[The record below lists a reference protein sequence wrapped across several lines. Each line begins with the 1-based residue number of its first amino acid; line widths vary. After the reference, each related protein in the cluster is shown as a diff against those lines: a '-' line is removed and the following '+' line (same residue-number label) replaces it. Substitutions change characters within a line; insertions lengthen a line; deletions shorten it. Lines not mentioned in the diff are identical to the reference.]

1 VSKTFSDRAK
11 VPKTFRGTVRAFS
24 IETMGRRLRY
34 FEPEHC
40 YFVTA
45 RCFQARLLLR
55 PSPSTNALVGGILA
69 RAARLHAV
77 ELFAFVFASNHVHL
91 LVRAPKGNLP
101 GFMQF
106 LLGNIARKVAP
117 MVPWQGRLWER
128 RYSAAPVLDSDALD
142 DRLRYILAHGV
153 KEGLV
158 KRCSEWPGLSSLG
171 QLLGN
176 AVRPASWFNWSR
188 RARMKAS
195 QRAERLDSRL
205 AEPEQLEVRPLPG
218 WEDMSEQERVNRVRA
233 VVADIER
240 QAAKEHPTPLGV
252 AEVLAQHPYK
262 RTIRPRRGPAPLCH
276 TSDPKLR
283 TSFREAYA
291 DFVRAVRSGAAQA
304 RGRLVALI
312 PRYDVRLFLWPSAV
326 AAA

>member
-1 VSKTFSDRAK
+1 MTFG
-11 VPKTFRGTVRAFS
+11 GTVRAFAVES
-24 IETMGRRLRY
+24 MGRRLRY
-34 FEPEHC
+34 FEPDRC

-69 RAARLHAV
+69 RAARLYAV

-128 RYSAAPVLDSDALD
+128 RYAAAPVLDSDALD
-142 DRLRYILAHGV
+142 ERLRYILAHGV

-158 KRCSEWPGLSSLG
+158 KRCSEWPGLSSLE

-176 AVRPASWFNWSR
+176 AVRPANWFNWSR
-188 RARMKAS
+188 RARMRVS
-195 QRAERLDSRL
+195 QRTDRLDSRL
-205 AEPEQLEVRPLPG
+205 AEPELLEVHPLPG
-218 WEDMSEQERVNRVRA
+218 WEQLGEQERVERVRA

-240 QAAKEHPTPLGV
+240 KAGKEHPTPLGV
-252 AEVLAQHPYK
+252 AAVLAQQPYK
-262 RTIRPRRGPAPLCH
+262 RTIRPKRGPAPLCH

-283 TSFREAYA
+283 AVFREAYV
-291 DFVRAVRSGAAQA
+291 DFVHAARRGAKKA
-304 RGRLVALI
+304 RERVVALI
-312 PRYDVRLFLWPSAV
+312 PRYEVRLFLWPTAV